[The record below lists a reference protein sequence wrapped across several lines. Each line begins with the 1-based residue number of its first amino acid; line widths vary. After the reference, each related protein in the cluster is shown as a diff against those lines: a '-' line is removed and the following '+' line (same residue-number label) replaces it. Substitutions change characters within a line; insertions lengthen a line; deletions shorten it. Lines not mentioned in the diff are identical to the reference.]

1 MEREE
6 YRMDKMRLV
15 DGDIELTRDEMRVL
29 SVVVKASSIGEAA
42 KKTGSPKKYVLD
54 IVRKLNMYG
63 ILAFFPIFSKIGLSL
78 VFIIADKETEKIARR
93 IPHLFLHLSSS
104 GDENI
109 YIALA
114 DKKSLPEFQANA
126 FAGTAKSYI
135 LGEVRG
141 WNTEV
146 INYLVGKLGVPEN
159 FTVNMLSEKLEKYI
173 KEKIPSKAELR
184 RFFGYFRVKEEDTYR
199 KGSVYYV
206 DLDPYDVLLLDS
218 KLADAYASISGIAK
232 RHGLYRQVLHYHY
245 VNHVLPVWRSNIIMW
260 KDVRAPMRP
269 RLLHL
274 KGRDVEVAE
283 EYFRIL
289 YPTVFTVRPA
299 GKDDEVFVFTYLP
312 EEREEFLWSLTHAY
326 GLDVAKDGEWELS
339 LSYYASRPFS
349 RIYTG
354 SGWRSIYAEYLR
366 AAGG

>member
-1 MEREE
+1 LDREE

-29 SVVVKASSIGEAA
+29 SVIVKSSSIGEAA
-42 KKTGSPKKYVLD
+42 RKAGASKKYVMD

-63 ILAFFPIFSKIGLSL
+63 LLVFFPIFSKIGLSL
-78 VFIIADKETEKIARR
+78 VFVIADKDTEEIARR
-93 IPHLFLHLSSS
+93 IPHFFLRLSSDD
-104 GDENI
+104 GENI

-114 DKKSLPEFQANA
+114 DKKSLPEFMSNA
-126 FAGTAKSYI
+126 FSGLAQSYV

-141 WNTEV
+141 WNTEI
-146 INYLVGKLGVPEN
+146 INYLVGKLGVPKS
-159 FTVNMLSEKLEKYI
+159 FTVNMLTGKLESYI
-173 KEKIPSKAELR
+173 REKIPSRAELK
-184 RFFGYFRVKEEDTYR
+184 RFFGYFRVKEEDAYR
-199 KGSVYYV
+199 KGNVYYV

-245 VNHVLPVWRSNIIMW
+245 INHVLPVWRSNIIMW

-274 KGRDVEVAE
+274 RGEDVEVAE
-283 EYFRIL
+283 EYFRVL
-289 YPTVFTVRPA
+289 YPTVFTVMPV
-299 GKDDEVFVFTYLP
+299 GKGNDVFVFTYLP
-312 EEREEFLWSLTHAY
+312 EEREEFLWSLREMY
-326 GLDVAKDGEWELS
+326 DLDVVKIDEWELS
-339 LSYYASRPFS
+339 LSYYASKPFS

-354 SGWRSIYAEYLR
+354 SGWRSIYYEYLR
-366 AAGG
+366 AIGG